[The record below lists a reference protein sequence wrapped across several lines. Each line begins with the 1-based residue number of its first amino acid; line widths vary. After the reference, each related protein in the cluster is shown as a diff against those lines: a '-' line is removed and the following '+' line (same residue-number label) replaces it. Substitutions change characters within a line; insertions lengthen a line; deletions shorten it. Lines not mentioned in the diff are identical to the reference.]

1 MVHNGYLHIDGRLI
15 RFANCYLIEPD
26 SGDLTT
32 CTASLWVDR
41 LLRTI
46 ARVVLDDPSAVNR
59 FVSDSG
65 QDPSIREEALAAA
78 PTIDLQGQVLAPGL
92 IDIQINGAYGIDFS
106 HWPGE
111 EEDYV
116 SKVETVSTRLAETGV
131 TAYLPT
137 VIVSGHAWT
146 D

>member
-1 MVHNGYLHIDGRLI
+1 MVHNDYLHTDGRLI

-26 SGDLTT
+26 SGNLST
-32 CTASLWVDR
+32 CTASLWVDK
-41 LLRTI
+41 LLGTI
-46 ARVVLDDPSAVNR
+46 ARVVMEDKSVVNC
-59 FVSDSG
+59 FVSESG
-65 QDPSIREEALAAA
+65 QDPSIGEEALDAA

-92 IDIQINGAYGIDFS
+92 IDIQINGAYGIEFS

-137 VIVSGHAWT
+137 VIVSGHA
-146 D
+146 

>member
-1 MVHNGYLHIDGRLI
+1 
-15 RFANCYLIEPD
+15 
-26 SGDLTT
+26 
-32 CTASLWVDR
+32 
-41 LLRTI
+41 LRTI

-137 VIVSGHAWT
+137 VIVSGHAWN